1 MNFGI
6 VYGIGAFSLAKDIGV
21 SNKEAKE
28 YIDSYM
34 HTYQGVAAYM
44 QRMID
49 AAKDTGYATTLFGR
63 RRYLPE
69 LAASNHMLRAF
80 GELGGAGIAD
90 PGHQRRILLRLP
102 WCGWIGGC
110 MPREWRAA

>member
-34 HTYQGVAAYM
+34 HTYQGVATYM

-49 AAKDTGYATTLFGR
+49 AAKDTGYASTLFGR

-69 LAASNHMLRAF
+69 LAASNHMLRA
-80 GELGGAGIAD
+80 LGSGWRGICRSRAL
-90 PGHQRRILLRLP
+90 RRILLRLP

-110 MPREWRAA
+110 MPRAWRAA